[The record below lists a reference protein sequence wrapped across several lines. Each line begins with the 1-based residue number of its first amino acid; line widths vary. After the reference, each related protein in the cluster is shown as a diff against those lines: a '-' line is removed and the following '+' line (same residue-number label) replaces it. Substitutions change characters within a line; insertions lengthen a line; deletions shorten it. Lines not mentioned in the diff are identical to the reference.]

1 MDDSHL
7 GYIPQKNLVW
17 TLPILGKKRF
27 TKSTIGAGFFL
38 KIFFSK
44 FIKYIGE
51 LVRIPHH

>member
-17 TLPILGKKRF
+17 TFPILGKKRF
-27 TKSTIGAGFFL
+27 MKSTLGAGFF
-38 KIFFSK
+38 FFFPK